1 MPWTSKGLNK
11 GHYSKMNFSLDH
23 MAEKFCT
30 IIDKAI
36 ETIPKPVKLQLPK
49 LKKVD
54 GSTPKVKLPKLK
66 KVDS

>member
-1 MPWTSKGLNK
+1 
-11 GHYSKMNFSLDH
+11 

-36 ETIPKPVKLQLPK
+36 ETIPNPVKLQLPK

-66 KVDS
+66 KVES